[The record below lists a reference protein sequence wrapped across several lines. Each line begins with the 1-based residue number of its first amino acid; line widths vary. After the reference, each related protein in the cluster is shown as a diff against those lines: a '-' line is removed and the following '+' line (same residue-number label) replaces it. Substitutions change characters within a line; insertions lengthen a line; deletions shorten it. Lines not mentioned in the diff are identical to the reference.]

1 MPVNRKYK
9 DSLFRDMFNN
19 KEKLLELY
27 NAIEGTDYKDPNAIE
42 INTLEDVFSIGMKND
57 ISFRIY
63 DRLVLIEHQS
73 TINENMPLR
82 MSMYLHILW
91 GKIVQESQKSR
102 YQKHSVE
109 IPDPLLIVLYNGKE
123 DFPKEKTL
131 YLSSLFIN
139 KNLEKKIVDA
149 EVKSLNVNKGC
160 NPELECKSEALD
172 ACVTCIDKIREYE
185 KEHTLDEAIELAIQ
199 YCIDNEL
206 EKEYFTQR
214 KAEVINMLTGEF
226 NLEEYKEVLLWEG
239 IEEGEKRVKEYVLK
253 LMEEDLGYDE
263 IKKKLEEMSKN
274 NGRSKR

>member
-1 MPVNRKYK
+1 MKINKKYK

-82 MSMYLHILW
+82 MSMYLHQLW
-91 GKIVQESQKSR
+91 EKIIQEDQKSK

-139 KNLEKKIVDA
+139 KNLKKKIVDV
-149 EVKSLNVNKGC
+149 EVKALNVNKGC
-160 NPELECKSEALD
+160 NPELESKSEALE
-172 ACVTCIDKIREYE
+172 ACATCISKVREYE
-185 KEHTLDEAIELAIQ
+185 EEYPLDKSIELAIE
-199 YCIDNEL
+199 YCIDNQL
-206 EKEYFTQR
+206 EKEYFKQKR
-214 KAEVINMLTGEF
+214 SEVMNMLTGEF
-226 NLEEYKEVLLWEG
+226 NLEEYKEVLF
-239 IEEGEKRVKEYVLK
+239 EEGEKRVQDYVLQ
-253 LMEEDLGYDE
+253 LIDQGFSSDE
-263 IKKKLEEMSKN
+263 IKKKIQEMSK
-274 NGRSKR
+274 KDH